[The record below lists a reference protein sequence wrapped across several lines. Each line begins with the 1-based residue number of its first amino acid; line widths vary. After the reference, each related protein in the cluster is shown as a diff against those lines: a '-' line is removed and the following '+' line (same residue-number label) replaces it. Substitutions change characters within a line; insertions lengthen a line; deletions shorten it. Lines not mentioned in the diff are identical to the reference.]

1 MHGGNGGYLHPE
13 VRWWPGEV
21 RASPLALAKN
31 GPVLLQAR
39 SFTHIRLCCLEGS
52 RICLLHS
59 EPGAD
64 WLVCCHCRGILPRLG
79 LLPHQ
84 RQFRHIQAGFSH
96 VAILA
101 VGEAFLLLRGID
113 LSVGS
118 IMALAGMVAFDGY
131 LMFGLPGRR
140 SGQWSHFTSPA
151 EVAKSQASPKPGH
164 CQPAPQPN
172 TNQSHGLSAISH

>member
-1 MHGGNGGYLHPE
+1 MFAVIVAGFCLGSASFRTSGNFE
-13 VRWWPGEV
+13 
-21 RASPLALAKN
+21 N
-31 GPVLLQAR
+31 
-39 SFTHIRLCCLEGS
+39 
-52 RICLLHS
+52 
-59 EPGAD
+59 
-64 WLVCCHCRGILPRLG
+64 IL
-79 LLPHQ
+79 
-84 RQFRHIQAGFSH
+84 AGFSH

-140 SGQWSHFTSPA
+140 SGQWSHFASPA